1 MDTIAEKV
9 FQGLTSSA
17 LEEFKLL
24 WNAKDD
30 AERMKNTVSAIKAT
44 LLDAESKAKNHHQV
58 SIWLE
63 RLKDVLYD
71 ADDLLDDLSSEALAR
86 EIMTRNKIAK
96 KVRIFFS
103 ASNQVVYNLKMGHKM
118 REINKRLDD
127 IDDDRKKLQLMN
139 NYPLDLAPGAEGSMI
154 IVTTRSET
162 VGKIMG
168 TFPSIML
175 KGLDE
180 ERSWK
185 LFCKIAFEEGK
196 EPTNMEVVDIA
207 KEIVKRCKGVP
218 LAIRTIGRLLYSRT
232 LEETARNSYVSIN
245 RKEEERI
252 NVDTIRHLSYY
263 SLKYVPSDIPTG
275 IKGDKLRSLIMISD
289 GEMTNNSDLGLII
302 SNLKCLRVLVLQDVV
317 RVLPKSIGNLKHL
330 RYLHFEHGSI
340 WISRVITRL
349 HNLQTLKLSGS
360 LFPKFPRGINKLV
373 NLRHLE
379 FGEYCHPNS
388 TLHGLGQ
395 LTSLQTLT
403 KFVLHKKKISGRNG
417 IGGIS
422 ELGSLNNL
430 RGCLKLEW
438 LEFLRD
444 YNEEE
449 AASARLQEKQHLQ
462 ELELHW
468 TSFALQNDGFD
479 PKDEVILEGLHPPHT
494 IKRLMISGFCG
505 SKLPDWIGSLSSLM
519 TLEILDCRFLTS
531 LPDGLRNLK
540 CLDTLVIDECPRGL
554 KERCQNESGDDWP
567 KIAHIRNRC
576 INQRYFSLTP
586 LLAFYTIA
594 MFVFM

>member
-44 LLDAESKAKNHHQV
+44 LLVAESKAAKDHQV
-58 SIWLE
+58 T
-63 RLKDVLYD
+63 
-71 ADDLLDDLSSEALAR
+71 LAR

-127 IDDDRKKLQLMN
+127 IDDDRKKLQSLN
-139 NYPLDLAPGAEGSMI
+139 NYPVDLAPVPGAEGSMI

-168 TFPSIML
+168 TYPSIML

-185 LFCKIAFEEGK
+185 LFCTIAFEEGK

-207 KEIVKRCKGVP
+207 KKIVKRCKGVP

-232 LEETARNSYVSIN
+232 LEETGNGN
-245 RKEEERI
+245 
-252 NVDTIRHLSYY
+252 
-263 SLKYVPSDIPTG
+263 
-275 IKGDKLRSLIMISD
+275 
-289 GEMTNNSDLGLII
+289 
-302 SNLKCLRVLVLQDVV
+302 
-317 RVLPKSIGNLKHL
+317 LPKSIGNLKHL
-330 RYLHFEHGSI
+330 RYLHFQHE
-340 WISRVITRL
+340 WIGIPRVFSRL
-349 HNLQTLKLSGS
+349 HNLQTLKLSGD
-360 LFPKFPRGINKLV
+360 LFPKFARGINKLV

-379 FGEYCHPNS
+379 LNRCGRSMP
-388 TLHGLGQ
+388 HGLGQ

-403 KFVLHKKKISGRNG
+403 NFVLHDKKISRRSG

-430 RGCLKLEW
+430 RGCLKLEG
-438 LEFLRD
+438 LVFLRD

-449 AASARLQEKQHLQ
+449 AAFAKLQQKQHL
-462 ELELHW
+462 
-468 TSFALQNDGFD
+468 
-479 PKDEVILEGLHPPHT
+479 
-494 IKRLMISGFCG
+494 
-505 SKLPDWIGSLSSLM
+505 
-519 TLEILDCRFLTS
+519 
-531 LPDGLRNLK
+531 
-540 CLDTLVIDECPRGL
+540 
-554 KERCQNESGDDWP
+554 
-567 KIAHIRNRC
+567 
-576 INQRYFSLTP
+576 
-586 LLAFYTIA
+586 
-594 MFVFM
+594 